1 MLFALGTGPA
11 SAELWQ
17 IQPSVNLQLGYDD
30 NPQTSSESAKGS
42 FVTSLSGA
50 LSAIRSAEASDL
62 AFSVGVAS
70 NVYSDAAD
78 LDNTTGYLG
87 LDLGHRLERHQFRLG
102 LQYLTQST
110 LYAQQ
115 PPSRLSQVNQQQ
127 KTLTVRPSWGYLL
140 NERMTLN
147 LGATLQDVT
156 FEDAGSVSAND
167 YRLGTVDL
175 GVGYALTERFAL
187 TGSLGY
193 DHYETQGITDE
204 YDNVRFLAGARYRL
218 SEISDL
224 AAEAGIRSTEQTVQD
239 TVDGRTRTEQSSG
252 PSFNLTYS
260 RQFEAG
266 GGFTLG
272 ARRDLTPSSGTEVVD
287 STGIVASLSLP
298 LRPQWQFGITANAFR
313 NRTPSGE
320 SEGGDETA
328 FSIGPSLSYK
338 IARSWGISLGYLF
351 RSQDLGGGGEDA
363 VSNAVYLNLSWA
375 SPRNL

>member
-1 MLFALGTGPA
+1 
-11 SAELWQ
+11 
-17 IQPSVNLQLGYDD
+17 VNLQLGYDD
-30 NPQTSSESAKGS
+30 NPGLSSDGTQGS
-42 FVTSLSGA
+42 FIASVSGSLSA
-50 LSAIRSAEASDL
+50 VRSTEASDL

-70 NVYSDAAD
+70 NVYNDAAD
-78 LDNTTGYLG
+78 LDNTSGYLG
-87 LDLGHRLERHQFRLG
+87 LDLRHRLERHQFGLG

-115 PPSRLSQVNQQQ
+115 PPSELNRVNQQQ

-140 NERMTLN
+140 NERTTLN

-175 GVGYALTERFAL
+175 GASYALTERFAL

-193 DHYETQGITDE
+193 DHYVTQGITDD
-204 YDNVRFLAGARYRL
+204 YDNVRFLAGARYRV

-239 TVDGRTRTEQSSG
+239 PVDGSTRTEDSSG
-252 PSFNLTYS
+252 PSFNLSYS

-272 ARRDLTPSSGTEVVD
+272 ARRDLTPSSGAEVVD

-298 LRPQWQFGITANAFR
+298 LHPQWQFGVTASAFR

-320 SEGGDETA
+320 SERGDQTA
-328 FSIGPSLSYK
+328 FSVGPSLSYN

-351 RSQDLGGGGEDA
+351 RSQDFGGGGEDA
-363 VSNAVYLNLSWA
+363 VSNAVYLNLSWT
-375 SPRNL
+375 SPRDL